1 MIRLVRGEMLKTVS
15 TRSLYAFV
23 VGGIAFA
30 ALNAVVIAV
39 ASGQLDEVAEK
50 EEALAGLPVLLM
62 LWGLVGVAGEYRHR
76 TAAPA
81 ALVAGRD
88 RGVLLLARIGAH
100 ALTGL
105 VVGALI
111 VAASVAIAVPLLRDH
126 PGADLTTGE
135 ITSVAVGN
143 LVAFVLSAIMGA
155 AIGAMVRSPVVGVV
169 VVLIVNFA
177 VIPLISGVAESAA
190 NYTPFGA
197 AGVLARS
204 THHTTL
210 SAEGAAMVLAAWAV
224 ALVLAAVAGERRR
237 DLA

>member
-1 MIRLVRGEMLKTVS
+1 VNRLIRGEVLKTVS
-15 TRSLYAFV
+15 TRSVYAFL
-23 VGGIAFA
+23 VGGVAFA
-30 ALNAVVIAV
+30 ALNAGIIAV
-39 ASGQLDEVAEK
+39 ASGRLDEVGEK
-50 EEALAGLPVLLM
+50 EEALAGLPILLM

-88 RGVLLLARIGAH
+88 RGALLLARIGAYT
-100 ALTGL
+100 LTAS
-105 VVGALI
+105 VIGALI
-111 VAASVAIAVPLLRDH
+111 VAASVGFAVPLLRHH
-126 PGADLTTGE
+126 PGADLTAGE
-135 ITSVAVGN
+135 ITSVAAGN
-143 LVAFVLSAIMGA
+143 LAAFVLSAIMGA

-169 VVLIVNFA
+169 VVLIMNFA
-177 VIPLISGVAESAA
+177 VLPLIAGVAETAA

-210 SAEGAAMVLAAWAV
+210 SVGAAAGVLAAWAV
-224 ALVLAAVAGERRR
+224 AFVIAAVAGERRR